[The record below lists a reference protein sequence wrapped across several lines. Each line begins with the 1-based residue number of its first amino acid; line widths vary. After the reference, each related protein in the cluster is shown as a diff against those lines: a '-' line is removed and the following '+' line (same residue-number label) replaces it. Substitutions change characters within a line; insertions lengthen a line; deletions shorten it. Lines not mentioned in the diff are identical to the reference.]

1 MSGDSRAIALSLAR
15 SNLLD
20 IVMPAGDRRNV
31 DLRSICLAREYL
43 AYHHILSDTIFA
55 MQGIGIAP
63 IWMHGTSAQKERYL
77 EPVRRGQA
85 IAAFALS
92 EPETG
97 SDVSSMTTSA
107 IRRGDR
113 FVLNGH
119 KAWISN
125 AGIADHYV
133 VVARTG
139 EAPGSRGLS
148 AFIVDADT
156 PGLQISDGI
165 ALIAPHPLAN
175 LTFTDCEIG
184 VDQMIGPAGQ
194 GFQVAM
200 GVFDIF
206 RASVGA
212 ASVGVARRALDE
224 TVPRMTGRKLFGRSM
239 CDIEGVQSK
248 LADMVIDVEIALLT
262 VYRAAWA
269 HDRHGGRIS
278 RESSMAKLVG
288 SEAAFRVVDGAV
300 QLWGGMGVRKGSV
313 IERLYREVRP
323 MRIYEGASEIQKII
337 IARDLIGRAKA
348 QCSTA

>member
-20 IVMPAGDRRNV
+20 IVMPASDHPDV

-43 AYHHILSDTIFA
+43 AYHHVLSDTIFA

-165 ALIAPHPLAN
+165 ELIAPHPLAN

-184 VDQMIGPAGQ
+184 ADQMIGTAGQ

-224 TVPRMTGRKLFGRSM
+224 TVPRMTSRKLFGRSM

-248 LADMVIDVEIALLT
+248 LADMAIDVEIALLA

-278 RESSMAKLVG
+278 RESSMAKLVA